1 MGVLGS
7 GYKQLADRLLSKVEE
22 DNCRRLT
29 VRLTCS
35 EDVIPE
41 QSRETLESLK
51 AKHSPAPQIS
61 SIPALEPIFSLAFS
75 IDSEVILKVIGPFT
89 KDSGGGS
96 DSLLP

>member
-7 GYKQLADRLLSKVEE
+7 GYKQLADRLLNKVEE
-22 DNCRRLT
+22 DNCRRA

-51 AKHSPAPQIS
+51 AKHSPAPRIS

-89 KDSGGGS
+89 KDSGGGL